1 MRDNSFVVLTGL
13 PASGKST
20 LARGLAAHLDLP
32 VLDKD
37 VILESLYDSLGVG
50 DQTWRHRLSRAADD
64 ILFALAADA
73 RQAVLVNWWHRD
85 SAPGRLHQLDAH
97 LVEVFCDCP
106 TTLVAE
112 RFRTRKRH
120 PGHLDRD
127 LSPEQLHERLAA
139 WASRP
144 GPLGLSGPLRTI
156 DTSRPVDAAAL
167 ARDIRTL
174 LPTSTP
180 RIRTRKQ
187 IPPSSLTSAEPRGA
201 PTEVFGS
208 SSGSDGS

>member
-1 MRDNSFVVLTGL
+1 MRDTPFASFSSFVVLTGL

-37 VILESLYDSLGVG
+37 VILESLYESLGVG
-50 DQTWRHRLSRAADD
+50 DHSWRHRLSRAADD

-73 RQAVLVNWWHRD
+73 GRAVLVNWWHRD
-85 SAPGRLHQLDAH
+85 TSPGRLHQLDAH

-106 TTLVAE
+106 TALVAE

-120 PGHLDRD
+120 PGHLDQD
-127 LSPEQLHERLAA
+127 LTPEQLEERITA

-144 GPLGLSGPLRTI
+144 GPLGLGGPVRTI
-156 DTSRPVDAAAL
+156 DTSRPVDVGSL
-167 ARDIRTL
+167 AKDIRTL
-174 LPTSTP
+174 LPTSSPPT
-180 RIRTRKQ
+180 RTQKQ
-187 IPPSSLTSAEPRGA
+187 IPFERGL
-201 PTEVFGS
+201 V
-208 SSGSDGS
+208 